1 MSPSVAP
8 AATSHPTVI
17 AATELAREARI
28 LGSTAAILG
37 WDQETMMPNG
47 GLAHR
52 ARQFAQLARL
62 EHGMATDKRLG
73 ELLEEAAEATASLP
87 ETHPDRVN
95 IREFRRDWERATKLP
110 AALVEELASV
120 SSIAQH
126 ETEADRKSTRLNSS
140 HLSVS
145 RMPSSA

>member
-1 MSPSVAP
+1 MSTMSPSVAP
-8 AATSHPTVI
+8 TATSHPAVI

-73 ELLEEAAEATASLP
+73 ELLEAAAEATASNCAP
-87 ETHPDRVN
+87 CPDPTHPGAPN
-95 IREFRRDWERATKLP
+95 APGATCNHHP
-110 AALVEELASV
+110 AALLRRNAAIPADGQASRAH
-120 SSIAQH
+120 I
-126 ETEADRKSTRLNSS
+126 EIERPKSAMLIE
-140 HLSVS
+140 
-145 RMPSSA
+145 PSG